1 MQIGRQSG
9 LKFVRHKQ
17 GETAGGASPAKIVFT
32 LLNGCGKLCFFT
44 ENIHNGA
51 VIDNFYGKCGRA
63 CVLFEKMFYLSG
75 VKYHSGLIAKTNKYK
90 SLIFIKI

>member
-1 MQIGRQSG
+1 M
-9 LKFVRHKQ
+9 VR
-17 GETAGGASPAKIVFT
+17 
-32 LLNGCGKLCFFT
+32 LLITFT
-44 ENIHNGA
+44 EK
-51 VIDNFYGKCGRA
+51 YGRA

>member
-1 MQIGRQSG
+1 M
-9 LKFVRHKQ
+9 
-17 GETAGGASPAKIVFT
+17 
-32 LLNGCGKLCFFT
+32 CFFT

-51 VIDNFYGKCGRA
+51 VIDNFYGKMRES
-63 CVLFEKMFYLSG
+63 VLLFEKMFYLSG